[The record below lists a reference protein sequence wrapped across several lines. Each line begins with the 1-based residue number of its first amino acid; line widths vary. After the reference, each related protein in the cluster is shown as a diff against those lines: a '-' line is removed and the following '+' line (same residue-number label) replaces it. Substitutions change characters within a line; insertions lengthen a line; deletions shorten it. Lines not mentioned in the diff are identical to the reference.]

1 MTLARYS
8 TDELERLIS
17 EEAGGGEFVAAYLK
31 GVAQTLSRHPAQ
43 YRGFGPYWWPLKALL
58 VEAGYSQFGT
68 EIDDDDALTA
78 LTYETPA
85 LTVAAAYAFAEH
97 AFSTG
102 LLTSPSHTVTFTN
115 GETGTY
121 HVGDEEIEGIL
132 MARTVLTRG
141 GRHGEAT

>member
-8 TDELERLIS
+8 AEELAQLIS
-17 EEAGGGEFVAAYLK
+17 EEAGDGDFVAAYLR
-31 GVAQTLSRHPAQ
+31 GVANTLSRHPAQ

-58 VEAGYSQFGT
+58 VDAGYTQFGVD
-68 EIDDDDALTA
+68 IDDDEALSA
-78 LTYETPA
+78 LTYSTPS
-85 LTVAAAYAFAEH
+85 LTVAAAYTFAEH

-102 LLTSPSHTVTFTN
+102 LLTSPSHTVTYTD

-121 HVGDEEIEGIL
+121 EVGDEEIEGIL
-132 MARTVLTRG
+132 LARTLLTRG